1 MALVFATP
9 YVPVAPPRNWVGLQ
23 MTWTGWDGSVW
34 NLTSAAEG
42 AVMMAGCRGLTMPP
56 VVHYS
61 TAYASV
67 AGATWRG
74 HTVDAR
80 EVFWPIQIYHDL
92 NSESWVNRDRAFWR
106 TMRPEKQGRWTVK
119 HPSGAER
126 HLDLRFSN
134 DGDVTYEH
142 DPVLRGWSNYGITL
156 TAEQPFWRASPIR
169 REWSAGGAVTDFL
182 PAEPGDGFTISP
194 SATLDNSAMP
204 NPGDV
209 DAYPVWEV
217 HGPATTAQVGI
228 AGRNITIP
236 FSVAAGE
243 VLVID
248 TAPTMQSATL
258 YTVSGGM
265 RTNPVDRTT
274 DLGTANFTPLPA
286 DSITTTSLLLSGE
299 GKVALELTPLYLR
312 AW

>member
-1 MALVFATP
+1 
-9 YVPVAPPRNWVGLQ
+9 
-23 MTWTGWDGSVW
+23 
-34 NLTSAAEG
+34 
-42 AVMMAGCRGLTMPP
+42 MMAGVRGLTMPP

-67 AGATWRG
+67 PGAAWRG

-92 NSESWVNRDRAFWR
+92 DSQGWIDRDRAFWR
-106 TMRPEKQGRWTVK
+106 TMRPEKTGVWTVK

-126 HLDLRFSN
+126 HLDLRFSS
-134 DGDVTYEH
+134 DGDIAYEH

-156 TAEQPFWRASPIR
+156 VAEQPYWRAAPVR
-169 REWSAGGAVTDFL
+169 REWSAGVAVPFY
-182 PAEPGDGFTISP
+182 PEGSGDGFTISP
-194 SATLDNSAMP
+194 SATLDSSAMP

-209 DAYPVWEV
+209 PAYPVWEV
-217 HGPATTAQVGI
+217 YGPTTTAQVGV

-236 FSVAAGE
+236 FGVAEGE

-248 TAPTMQSATL
+248 TAPAVQTATL
-258 YTVSGGM
+258 YEISGSERINPTDKTTELGTVNFAPVPADATTSTTLSVSG
-265 RTNPVDRTT
+265 
-274 DLGTANFTPLPA
+274 
-286 DSITTTSLLLSGE
+286 S
-299 GKVALELTPLYLR
+299 GKVALVLTPLYLR